1 MDTEYKKIIQQSG
14 PACEI
19 KLMEGKDRGP
29 LCVAIKTADSMV
41 HVIYADSLKYPYT
54 ASRYL
59 GCTEIALSLDSL
71 SIVLDDYLTYFMPE
85 FDFY

>member
-1 MDTEYKKIIQQSG
+1 MEKEYKEIMAQSG

-19 KLMEGKDRGP
+19 KLMESHKYGP
-29 LCVAIKTADSMV
+29 MCIAIKTADKRV

-59 GCTEIALSLDSL
+59 GYIESEHSLDSL
-71 SIVLDDYLTYFMPE
+71 ILELDDYIKQFKPE
-85 FDFY
+85 FNF